1 VRASLST
8 APFGYGDCRIFRI
21 GDLSRARCLIG
32 ADKSLDNQK
41 SDRIFNPAP
50 YMPRHHPTPT
60 AAPLITPW
68 GPSDSLRERR
78 LTPGPGR
85 GRGGVA
91 ADQRERLLAAMVA
104 SVARHGYR
112 ATRVTDVVE
121 LAGVSSRSFYELFAD
136 KRACLAA
143 AVEEIVAAAG
153 AELAAGAAG
162 ARGREALL
170 GAALGSFAG
179 LLAAQPAAARAALIE
194 AEVAGAE
201 ALAPLG
207 AALGRLEAA
216 ARERL
221 AGDPG
226 LAGLPAEVLGAQ
238 VGAVL
243 EIARTLLRE
252 GREAEMAGLAA
263 DLAVVLAGWR
273 PPPLPLRAG
282 GRRPA
287 YAPETI
293 DAHDHGERALRALAA
308 LVAEQGYGKTTV
320 EQIVGRAAMSP
331 TTFYANFAGK
341 EDALMAAIDGA
352 GAQVAAAVIPPFRRS
367 SDWPRAV
374 RAAYGTFFNFL
385 ASRPALARMLIV
397 SVHEAGP
404 AAVRRRDEALRPLQA
419 ILAEGR
425 LRAPGVPAIAGEAIS
440 GAVISLAREAIGRSG
455 PIGLPDLAPL
465 CTYLALAPFLGA
477 EAACVAAAG
486 DGRPRRGGE
495 GDPRF
500 RLLLS
505 RVMQVLQAGPV
516 TEAEL
521 AARLGSPAAE
531 VVRALEELR
540 AARMLEET
548 LEAGGPDGEAR
559 ALLRPTLRK
568 IDEER
573 WRQMSPEER
582 TPISARVSGLIA
594 AEIDHA
600 IELGSFDARPDRHL
614 SRIGLVL
621 DERGW
626 HDLMAVHLAAYEASF
641 QVARESEE
649 RLGAGGGG
657 WIEARTVQAL
667 FEFPKQ

>member
-1 VRASLST
+1 
-8 APFGYGDCRIFRI
+8 
-21 GDLSRARCLIG
+21 
-32 ADKSLDNQK
+32 
-41 SDRIFNPAP
+41 
-50 YMPRHHPTPT
+50 MPRHPHPTPT
-60 AAPLITPW
+60 AAPLMTPW

-91 ADQRERLLAAMVA
+91 AEQRERLLAAMVA

-112 ATRVTDVVE
+112 ATRVADVVE

-143 AVEEIVAAAG
+143 AVEEIVAVAG
-153 AELAAGAAG
+153 AEIGAATAG

-170 GAALGSFAG
+170 GAALGSFAA

-226 LAGLPAEVLGAQ
+226 LAGLPAGVLAAQ
-238 VGAVL
+238 VGAAL
-243 EIARTLLRE
+243 EIAQTLLRE
-252 GREAEMAGLAA
+252 GREGEMAGLAA

-273 PPPLPLRAG
+273 PPPVPLRAG

-287 YAPETI
+287 FAPETI

-308 LVAEQGYGKTTV
+308 LLAEQGYGKTTV

-352 GAQVAAAVIPPFRRS
+352 GAQVVAAVIPPFRRS

-374 RAAYGTFFNFL
+374 RAAFGTFFNFL
-385 ASRPALARMLIV
+385 ASRPALARMLVV
-397 SVHEAGP
+397 SVYEAGP

-425 LRAPGVPAIAGEAIS
+425 LRSPGVPAIAGEAIS

-455 PIGLPDLAPL
+455 PIGLPGLAPL
-465 CTYLALAPFLGA
+465 CTYLALAPFIGA
-477 EAACVAAAG
+477 EAACAAASG

-505 RVMQVLQAGPV
+505 RVMQILQAGPA

-521 AARLGSPAAE
+521 AARLGEPAEEIAR
-531 VVRALEELR
+531 VVGELR
-540 AARMLEET
+540 EGGMLEEVT
-548 LEAGGPDGEAR
+548 ETKGTGGKAR

-568 IDEER
+568 IDEEL
-573 WRQMSPEER
+573 WRTMSPEER
-582 TPISARVSGLIA
+582 AAISARIVGMIGS
-594 AEIDHA
+594 EFEQA
-600 IELGSFDARPDRHL
+600 IETGSFDVRPDRHL
-614 SRIGLVL
+614 SLAPLVL

-626 HDLMAVHLAAYEASF
+626 HELMAIHLEAYEASF
-641 QVARESEE
+641 RIARESEE
-649 RLGAGGGG
+649 RLGSRGGG

-667 FEFPKQ
+667 FEFPKP